1 MNVLIMECVQEHQC
15 INVPVTMDMKE
26 MIVQRENVQ
35 MIVQGKEFAT
45 KLMERVYVLVL
56 KDMEVRI
63 VLRKLVKIIVLQTE
77 NVLME
82 FAIVIEVGKVSTV
95 KKRLVLI
102 IVLIEDYV

>member
-1 MNVLIMECVQEHQC
+1 M
-15 INVPVTMDMKE
+15 
-26 MIVQRENVQ
+26 
-35 MIVQGKEFAT
+35 
-45 KLMERVYVLVL
+45 
-56 KDMEVRI
+56 
-63 VLRKLVKIIVLQTE
+63 E